1 MNTFTFTDEELLCLQ
16 VCLQNAPCPYD
27 IGKKKLVSE
36 IEDKIGLPPKVEVE
50 PLSLPKYDLTK
61 YGITDQDTQGYYPF
75 NTSVRTL
82 V

>member
-1 MNTFTFTDEELLCLQ
+1 MSNTNVNNTFTFTDEELQCLR

-36 IEDKIGLPPKVEVE
+36 IEDKIGLPIKQEVE

-61 YGITDQDTQGYYPF
+61 YGITE
-75 NTSVRTL
+75 
-82 V
+82 